1 MIHLVV
7 GLITLVLGA
16 WGIIVWWGHFGECLR
31 GLIPIRLVL
40 VGLAAIG
47 AGFRKAIGE
56 AENEEDPSPEPTPP
70 KRVRPRKPDT
80 PARRE

>member
-7 GLITLVLGA
+7 GLVTLVLGA

-31 GLIPIRLVL
+31 GLIPILLVF

-47 AGFRKAIGE
+47 AGFRRTIGE
-56 AENEEDPSPEPTPP
+56 TQNDD
-70 KRVRPRKPDT
+70 V
-80 PARRE
+80 